1 MTVKYSLATALSEHS
16 VPAVKKAIKGHGI
29 IGVTK
34 FGEMGS
40 KNKDLAVIEHT
51 LNLVAEY
58 QKYLIDWWNKN
69 GDNYSSEMGS
79 PAEIFDDN
87 LYEYHT
93 IGWEVEPDFIDTN
106 PTLARTDARQ
116 YRNQLILIAALCQKH
131 ESIDYKSSGSAAL
144 VRKLV
149 EMLGQE
155 IDEETVLNYL
165 KQIPQA
171 LEKDLT
177 EKD

>member
-1 MTVKYSLATALSEHS
+1 VKYSLATALSEHS
-16 VPAVKKAIKGHGI
+16 VSAVKKAIKGHGI

-40 KNKDLAVIEHT
+40 KGKDPAVIEHV
-51 LNLVAEY
+51 LDLVADY
-58 QKYLIDWWNKN
+58 QKYLISWWNKN
-69 GDNYSSEMGS
+69 GDSFSPDGGS
-79 PAEIFDDN
+79 PADIFDDF

-93 IGWEVEPDFIDTN
+93 IGWEVKPDFIDTN
-106 PTLARTDARQ
+106 LTLARTDARQ

-131 ESIDYKSSGSAAL
+131 ETIDYKSSGSAAI

-177 EKD
+177 KYD